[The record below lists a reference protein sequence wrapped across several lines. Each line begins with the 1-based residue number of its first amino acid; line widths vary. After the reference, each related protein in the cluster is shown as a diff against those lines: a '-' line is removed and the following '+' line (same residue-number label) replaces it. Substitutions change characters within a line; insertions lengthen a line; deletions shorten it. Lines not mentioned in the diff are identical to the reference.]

1 MFQVGDYVYYASG
14 GVCRVADVC
23 YAPLVGMPKEKQYY
37 VLHSL
42 HASNSVMY
50 VPVNSETVFLRE
62 LLTKEQA
69 MDLLDQ
75 IREITE
81 IEEPNAKLLK
91 VKYAEAMG
99 KHDPVEW
106 VRVMKT
112 VHARVHHPARQTK
125 AQRISD
131 TERSFAED
139 ARRYLY
145 TELSLIL
152 GVPVGEMDGYIK
164 RHVESMV

>member
-1 MFQVGDYVYYASG
+1 MFAVGDFVYYASG

-23 YAPLVGMPKEKQYY
+23 YAPLEGMPKDRQYY

-42 HASNSVMY
+42 HNISGVMY

-62 LLTKEQA
+62 LITRQQA
-69 MDLLDQ
+69 VELLDQ
-75 IREITE
+75 IREIDE
-81 IEEPNAKLLK
+81 IDEPNAKLLK
-91 VKYAEAMG
+91 IKYAEAMG
-99 KHDPVEW
+99 RHDPVEW

-131 TERSFAED
+131 TERTFAED
-139 ARRYLY
+139 ARKYLF

-152 GVPVGEMDGYIK
+152 GVPVGEMEEYIK
-164 RHVESMV
+164 RHVECLA